1 MVFDFKELHSIFEE
15 GAFTHRKLSYNTIN
29 SIFYLGAI

>member
-1 MVFDFKELHSIFEE
+1 MVFDFKELHSNFEE